1 MSKPKP
7 SNQRTARQPAARTHR
22 DQPKAPYSAPRGG
35 NQKPFG
41 RPEGEAGRGAPRQGG
56 DRPAYGGSRD
66 DDRRPSGPRGEG
78 GFSRGPKPFGDRAP
92 RQGGDRPAFG
102 GPRDGGDRRPS
113 GPRGEGGF
121 SRGPKPFGDR
131 APRQGGDRPAYGGP
145 RGDGDFNRGPKP
157 YGDRPPRQGGDRPA
171 FGAPRDGGDRR
182 PSGPRSDSGFGRGP
196 KPFGDRAPRQGGDR
210 PAYGGPRDGGDR
222 RPSGP
227 RGDSDFNRGP
237 KPYGDRPPRQGGDR
251 PAYAG
256 PRDGGDRRPSGPRG
270 DSDFNRGPKPYGDRP
285 PRQGGDRPAYG
296 GPRDGGDRRPSGPRG
311 EGGFSRGPK
320 PFGDRAPRQG
330 GDRPAYAGPRDG
342 GEGNAYRGPKAGNG
356 GPAAS
361 RPGSYLPVLRAKKMP
376 QRHLSGKLEQKMLKL
391 RETRIDPNK
400 GLHEMRLQKALA
412 LMGLGS
418 RRDMDEMITQGRVS
432 VNGEVAEPGTRVV
445 PGDKVRVDGRQLAI
459 RWPDRLPRVIV
470 YHKQEGEI
478 VTRDDPEGRVTVF
491 ERLPQTRS
499 SKWVAVGRLDV
510 NTSGLLI
517 FTTSGELANRMT
529 HPSFEVDREYAV
541 RTLGALTPDQMKE
554 STRDIELE
562 DGPARFQFIREEDD
576 KEESA
581 NHWYRVGLREG
592 RNREVRRLF
601 EHFGLTVSRL
611 IRVRFG
617 IVTLPS
623 RLKRGQFYELN
634 ELEVAKLVQWA
645 GLTLAGTSDDA

>member
-1 MSKPKP
+1 
-7 SNQRTARQPAARTHR
+7 
-22 DQPKAPYSAPRGG
+22 
-35 NQKPFG
+35 
-41 RPEGEAGRGAPRQGG
+41 
-56 DRPAYGGSRD
+56 
-66 DDRRPSGPRGEG
+66 
-78 GFSRGPKPFGDRAP
+78 
-92 RQGGDRPAFG
+92 
-102 GPRDGGDRRPS
+102 
-113 GPRGEGGF
+113 
-121 SRGPKPFGDR
+121 
-131 APRQGGDRPAYGGP
+131 
-145 RGDGDFNRGPKP
+145 
-157 YGDRPPRQGGDRPA
+157 
-171 FGAPRDGGDRR
+171 
-182 PSGPRSDSGFGRGP
+182 
-196 KPFGDRAPRQGGDR
+196 
-210 PAYGGPRDGGDR
+210 
-222 RPSGP
+222 
-227 RGDSDFNRGP
+227 
-237 KPYGDRPPRQGGDR
+237 
-251 PAYAG
+251 
-256 PRDGGDRRPSGPRG
+256 DGGDRRPSGPRG

-330 GDRPAYAGPRDG
+330 GDRPAYAGPRDGGDRRPSGPKPFG

-645 GLTLAGTSDDA
+645 GLTLAGTSDDV